1 MRWLFQG
8 LSWIG
13 RAEDPLLAGH
23 GLLLRPP
30 LAGDFDQW
38 SALRARSRT
47 FLAPW
52 EPSWPADDLTRAAF
66 RRRLLQIATERREG
80 VGFSFLIFSAGETQ
94 LLGGITL
101 SHIRRRA
108 VQSGTLGY
116 WMGEPHAGRGH
127 MTQAVKLLAE
137 FAFRDLL
144 LERLEAACLP
154 ENAASIRVLEKA
166 GFRREGYAR
175 AYLSIA
181 GRRRDH
187 LLFGLVKTDL
197 FPPDPLGS

>member
-1 MRWLFQG
+1 
-8 LSWIG
+8 
-13 RAEDPLLAGH
+13 
-23 GLLLRPP
+23 
-30 LAGDFDQW
+30 
-38 SALRARSRT
+38 
-47 FLAPW
+47 
-52 EPSWPADDLTRAAF
+52 
-66 RRRLLQIATERREG
+66 
-80 VGFSFLIFSAGETQ
+80 
-94 LLGGITL
+94 
-101 SHIRRRA
+101 
-108 VQSGTLGY
+108 
-116 WMGEPHAGRGH
+116 